1 MSGLITLPLDGVS
14 YSILASREDT
24 SELQCTDDNS
34 SADVCV
40 TGAGQVETSVG
51 PFSEVLPCR
60 VVVIPELSGL
70 VTVNDHG
77 NTKYINEIHLE
88 K

>member
-1 MSGLITLPLDGVS
+1 MALDEVS
-14 YSILASREDT
+14 YSILGCREDT
-24 SELQCTDDNS
+24 SELHCTDDNS
-34 SADVCV
+34 LGDMGEVCV
-40 TGAGQVETSVG
+40 TGVGHVETSVG

-60 VVVIPELSGL
+60 VVVIPKLSGL